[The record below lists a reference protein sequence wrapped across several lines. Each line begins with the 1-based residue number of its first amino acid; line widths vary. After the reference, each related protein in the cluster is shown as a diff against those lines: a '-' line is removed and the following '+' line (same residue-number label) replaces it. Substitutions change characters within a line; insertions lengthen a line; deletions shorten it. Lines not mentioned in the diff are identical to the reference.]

1 MIKEKANGW
10 IHGKRWSLDVP
21 APRLFDHL
29 SDHYYRTDYF
39 LGPLASPD
47 YLRNKPPAYPLTAR
61 RKGYEGVVVLRVEVL
76 SDGNPDRIEVRK
88 SSGYA
93 ILDEA
98 AYEAVKEWKFKP
110 AMRGDKPID
119 SWVEI
124 PIRFTLRDG

>member
-1 MIKEKANGW
+1 
-10 IHGKRWSLDVP
+10 
-21 APRLFDHL
+21 
-29 SDHYYRTDYF
+29 
-39 LGPLASPD
+39 
-47 YLRNKPPAYPLTAR
+47 
-61 RKGYEGVVVLRVEVL
+61 VVLRVEVL